1 MPDIIRTP
9 IHSEHL
15 YRQILQAFAPQIT
28 TREGFSRLFQQ
39 LLDEPP
45 HDGQDLDDLVALSRA
60 ASEI

>member
-9 IHSEHL
+9 IHSERL
-15 YRQILQAFAPQIT
+15 YRQVIRAFAPQIT

-45 HDGQDLDDLVALSRA
+45 HDGQDLDDIVALSRA